1 MSGRFAG
8 LRETYRRD
16 GFVVVR
22 GLLNV
27 EEAMDLRRRLVE
39 HSGVTDADFD
49 DVENGVPR

>member
-1 MSGRFAG
+1 MTGRFAG
-8 LRETYRRD
+8 LREAYRRD

-22 GLLNV
+22 GLLDV

-49 DVENGVPR
+49 DV